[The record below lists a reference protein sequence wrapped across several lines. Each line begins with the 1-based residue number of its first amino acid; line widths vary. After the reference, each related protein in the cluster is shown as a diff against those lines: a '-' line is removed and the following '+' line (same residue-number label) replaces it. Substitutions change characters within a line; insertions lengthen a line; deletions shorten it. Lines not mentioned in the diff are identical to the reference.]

1 MMFKYKNKTFD
12 AKVIWNKLR
21 HKINGSP
28 IAIMTRSCLTVKLVQ
43 KGLR

>member
-1 MMFKYKNKTFD
+1 MMMFKYKNKTFD

-28 IAIMTRSCLTVKLVQ
+28 IAISWQEVVWL
-43 KGLR
+43 